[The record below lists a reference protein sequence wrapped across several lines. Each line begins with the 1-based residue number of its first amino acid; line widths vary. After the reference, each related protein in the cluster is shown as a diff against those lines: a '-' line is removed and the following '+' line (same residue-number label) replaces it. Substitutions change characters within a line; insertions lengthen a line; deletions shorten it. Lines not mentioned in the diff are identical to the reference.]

1 MRPRQEQDPLV
12 VRNTPPQDRLEHV
25 VDRSLVSFRDRPDV
39 QFPDQATLA
48 EVDVPVVTKVLL
60 DGDIEPGIGR
70 NEQQDMEVKASIAED
85 EWGGCGIPLVDLQV
99 GSPDKDRKLVGR
111 GGPRLAVRPGHER
124 RIDPLEFILHRLD
137 DGAARTGKLGERERH
152 QVAGPSAIHPVDDE
166 LGVTIHELPC
176 GGINSADPV
185 VFVNCPV
192 GLDRLTGMINL
203 GFVLVEFVPV
213 GFVGIVGLV

>member
-1 MRPRQEQDPLV
+1 
-12 VRNTPPQDRLEHV
+12 
-25 VDRSLVSFRDRPDV
+25 
-39 QFPDQATLA
+39 
-48 EVDVPVVTKVLL
+48 
-60 DGDIEPGIGR
+60 
-70 NEQQDMEVKASIAED
+70 
-85 EWGGCGIPLVDLQV
+85 
-99 GSPDKDRKLVGR
+99 
-111 GGPRLAVRPGHER
+111 
-124 RIDPLEFILHRLD
+124 
-137 DGAARTGKLGERERH
+137 
-152 QVAGPSAIHPVDDE
+152 VAGPSAIHPVDNY